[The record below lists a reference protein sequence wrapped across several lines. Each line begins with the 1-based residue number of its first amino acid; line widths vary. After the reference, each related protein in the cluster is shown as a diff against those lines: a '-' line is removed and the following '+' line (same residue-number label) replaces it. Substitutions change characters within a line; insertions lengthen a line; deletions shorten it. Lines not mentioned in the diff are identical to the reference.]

1 MDYQQFETE
10 LKAKKFKPFYLFHGE
25 NDFLMEEAVALLA
38 AAFLTEND
46 RLEVLPEDTG
56 LRTVMERVYTGDI
69 FAARKLIELKEPL
82 FLDKGGKEDEEAAL
96 LQYIESG
103 PGDTIIVVL
112 AARPDKRRKL
122 FRQITAA
129 RAAYL
134 FAPLKGRQLLNWVA
148 ARAESLG
155 KRITREAAEVL
166 VAYVGDNI
174 GQAARELEKIALYL
188 GEVETIE
195 AAAIET
201 MVSPSLSADI
211 FALVDSLGEGDRSIK
226 IVKEML
232 FRGEPPVKILFM
244 VSRQLQLLYR
254 ARFLLEERFPA
265 KEMASRLSLA
275 PFAASKVA
283 AQSRKWTESALV
295 KAIKLTR
302 DTDRAIKTGAK
313 PPALALEMLLLGLNN
328 LI

>member
-1 MDYQQFETE
+1 MDYQQLETE
-10 LKAKKFKPFYLFHGE
+10 LKAKRFKPFYLFYGE

-38 AAFLTEND
+38 SAFLTEND
-46 RLEVLPEDTG
+46 RLEILPEDTSLG
-56 LRTVMERVYTGDI
+56 AVMEKVYTGDI
-69 FAARKLIELKEPL
+69 FAARKIIKLKEPL
-82 FLDKGGKEDEEAAL
+82 FLDKGAKEEEEAAL

-122 FRQITAA
+122 FRRITAA

-134 FAPLKGRQLLNWVA
+134 FAPLKGRLLLNWVVTRA
-148 ARAESLG
+148 ASLG
-155 KRITREAAEVL
+155 KRISREAAEML
-166 VAYVGDNI
+166 AAYAGDNI
-174 GQAARELEKIALYL
+174 GRLARELEKIALYL
-188 GEVETIE
+188 GEEETIE
-195 AAAIET
+195 ATAIET
-201 MVSPSLSADI
+201 MVSPGLSADI

-226 IVKEML
+226 ILKEML

-244 VSRQLQLLYR
+244 ISRQLQLLYR
-254 ARFLLEERFPA
+254 ARFLLEERLPA
-265 KEMASRLSLA
+265 KEVASRLSLA

-283 AQSRKWTESALV
+283 AQSRKWTEPALAG
-295 KAIKLTR
+295 AIKLTR